1 MGNKIL
7 IDNNIINNNI
17 YTNTCT
23 YMYTK
28 YLISNIH
35 VYPAKN
41 SLINRTRH

>member
-17 YTNTCT
+17 YTNT

-28 YLISNIH
+28 YLIINI
-35 VYPAKN
+35 YPAKN